1 MGSAMA
7 TLYLQR
13 AAHGLCDCFRPLH
26 DLRGSLPLAG
36 QGGLLAGPLYG
47 PHPRLSP
54 TRHHSVTVGN
64 KSAKFMK
71 TILTSTEASSRLL
84 STEEVARPPCITAQA
99 GASLI

>member
-26 DLRGSLPLAG
+26 GLRGSLLLAG
-36 QGGLLAGPLYG
+36 QGSLLAGPLYG

-71 TILTSTEASSRLL
+71 TTLASMEASCRILNS
-84 STEEVARPPCITAQA
+84 S
-99 GASLI
+99 S